1 MSTIDDEKRAFSDV
15 VFARQEKHTLLPDP
29 EPRDQKYLIISVDDH
44 LIEPRDTFLGRLPAK
59 HAEQAPRVVEDDDG
73 VEWWLIE
80 GNKEPNIGANSV
92 VGRPMDEWSA
102 EPTRYDEMRR
112 GTWDI
117 DERVRDM
124 DINGIYASL
133 CFPSMV
139 FGFAGQRFLR
149 MRDHELA
156 LCCVRAYNDWAV
168 EEWAGR
174 YPDRIIS
181 CQIPWLGDP
190 SAAAAEVRRNAAKGC
205 KAVAFTENPEK
216 LGLPS
221 LHTGHWDPFFAACE
235 ETETVVN
242 LHVGSSS
249 QITQPSTDSPPDVTI
264 SLFTVNALVA
274 SVDWLFS
281 RIPVRFPGLKLAF
294 SEGGFGW
301 VPMVLD
307 RLEYL
312 ENRTTTPTW
321 QGIGLTPAEVF
332 KRNFWFTS
340 YWDPSSYAV
349 RDRIGVDRIMVES
362 DYPHADT
369 TWPDTQEHMAR
380 QLAGLPEGDVRKVTH
395 ENAAALYRHPLPGS
409 RP

>member
-1 MSTIDDEKRAFSDV
+1 MASVDEETRAFSDV
-15 VFARQEKHTLLPDP
+15 CFPRQEHHTLLPDP
-29 EPRDQKYLIISVDDH
+29 EPRPHTYLLISVDDH
-44 LIEPRDTFLGRLPAK
+44 LVEPRGTFQGRLPAK
-59 HAEQAPRVVEDDDG
+59 FAADTPRVVEDDEG

-92 VGRPMDEWSA
+92 VGRPMEEWSA

-112 GTWDI
+112 GVWDI
-117 DERVRDM
+117 HERVRDM
-124 DINGIYASL
+124 DINGVYASL

-139 FGFAGQRFLR
+139 FGFAGQRFMA
-149 MRDHELA
+149 MRDHELGLA
-156 LCCVRAYNDWAV
+156 CTRAYNDWV
-168 EEWAGR
+168 IDEWAAP
-174 YPDRIIS
+174 YPDRIIP
-181 CQIPWLGDP
+181 CQIPWLRD
-190 SAAAAEVRRNAAKGC
+190 SAAAADEVRRNAARGF

-221 LHTGHWDPFFAACE
+221 LHTGYWDPFFAACE

-249 QITQPSTDSPPDVTI
+249 QISRPSSDSPPDVTI
-264 SLFTVNALVA
+264 SLFTVNALAA

-281 RIPVRFPGLKLAF
+281 RIPVRFPGIKLAF

-312 ENRTTTPTW
+312 EKRTVTSTW
-321 QGIGLTPAEVF
+321 AGIDLTPAEVF
-332 KRNFWFTS
+332 KRNFYFTS
-340 YWDPSSYAV
+340 YWDPSSFALRNRV
-349 RDRIGVDRIMVES
+349 GLDHIMIES

-369 TWPDTQEHMAR
+369 TWPDTQACMAE
-380 QLAGLPEGDVRKVTH
+380 QLAGLAESDVRKITH
-395 ENAAALYRHPLPGS
+395 ENAAALYRHPLPA